1 MLEKQIEAAVC
12 KYAESKGFLQYKF
25 SSPAHFGV
33 PDRIFFGDL
42 GFVFLIEFKRE
53 GEKPTPAQ
61 KREAGRLTNL
71 NHRVYL
77 IDNVEAGKE
86 IIDAEFE
93 LLSQAQ
99 AVRAM
104 VSLSMLDQEACH

>member
-25 SSPAHFGV
+25 SSPGHWAV

-42 GFVFLIEFKRE
+42 NCVFLIEFKRE

-61 KREAGRLTNL
+61 QREAGRLTNL
-71 NHRVYL
+71 YHRVYL
-77 IDNVEAGKE
+77 VDNVEAGKE

-93 LLSQAQ
+93 LLSNAQ
-99 AVRAM
+99 AVKAM
-104 VSLSMLDQEACH
+104 VSRSMTEGETRH